1 MKRRGHRYGPRP
13 AVSRTES
20 LLMRARV
27 IAGVAANEQEVLFS
41 ERNRRS
47 ELLLENCANHFEPVV
62 NPFEIVL
69 ALLFIH
75 LAGHD

>member
-27 IAGVAANEQEVLFS
+27 IRALLLTIRKFCS
-41 ERNRRS
+41 RS
-47 ELLLENCANHFEPVV
+47 ETEGVNYSLRIARITLSRLLTHSK
-62 NPFEIVL
+62 
-69 ALLFIH
+69 
-75 LAGHD
+75 